1 MCVCVCVPAAWAG
14 QATLQPF
21 EMTVAPSLASVGLAE
36 HGGGSGQLVAVAE
49 HSVTHTPADGAVRT
63 HSPVGKR
70 IHLLN

>member
-1 MCVCVCVPAAWAG
+1 MCVCVPAAWAG

-63 HSPVGKR
+63 HSPVGKT

>member
-1 MCVCVCVPAAWAG
+1 MCVCVCLPFE
-14 QATLQPF
+14 LQPF